1 MPCCDLVKSLTYARI
16 WPRNG
21 PVSYIILKMLDKVIC
36 SRFKKSQRVKI
47 YSGTFLGQAKI
58 DQPTADSKFVSVAA
72 NIRKLSTGWNFLF
85 MGSGLKEKRGSDLGE
100 NVVVPGLTGE
110 NEIRTGI
117 PARKLGLCTP

>member
-1 MPCCDLVKSLTYARI
+1 MPCRDLIKSLAYVRFRPIIRCMTY
-16 WPRNG
+16 
-21 PVSYIILKMLDKVIC
+21 SILNMLGKVIR